1 MTGQVSVSASVRHF
15 ASQESLSEPLRP
27 APSSRGGQDQ
37 CSEAAEEVSRA
48 DHQDR
53 VPDHRG
59 GQQRRHHR
67 HLDHGEL
74 GLQHLPVRCLHLTR
88 SLSSVLARARASD
101 PALSQSPGPLSQP
114 LHAPGLAPGPQQP
127 HEVSQPRSGLGSQ
140 DSPALSR

>member
-1 MTGQVSVSASVRHF
+1 MTGQVSVSAAVRHS
-15 ASQESLSEPLRP
+15 ASQEPLSEPLRP

-67 HLDHGEL
+67 HLYHAQL
-74 GLQHLPVRCLHLTR
+74 GLKHLPVRGLHLTR
-88 SLSSVLARARASD
+88 SLAAVLAWARASD
-101 PALSQSPGPLSQP
+101 PALSSSPGPLAQP
-114 LHAPGLAPGPQQP
+114 LHSPGLASGPQQP
-127 HEVSQPRSGLGSQ
+127 HEVSQPRSGPGSQ
-140 DSPALSR
+140 DAPALSR